1 MDITIKVQL
10 APETINAIKHLLESL
25 LAPAVP
31 VQCCG
36 GVLVESDTETTPA
49 APATPATPAA
59 PAAPAASAAPAS
71 VPLAAPPKFT
81 FDQLAQAGAS
91 LCQTPEGQKKAQ
103 DVLKQFNIQS
113 LKDLL
118 EQRYGEF
125 ALALRQAGAAL

>member
-10 APETINAIKHLLESL
+10 APETIDAIKPLLECL

-36 GVLVESDTETTPA
+36 GVLAESDTETA
-49 APATPATPAA
+49 PATPAA
-59 PAAPAASAAPAS
+59 PVS

-91 LCQTPEGQKKAQ
+91 LCQTPEGQEKAQ
-103 DVLKQFNIQS
+103 EVLKQFDIQS
-113 LKDLL
+113 LKDLP

>member
-1 MDITIKVQL
+1 M
-10 APETINAIKHLLESL
+10 
-25 LAPAVP
+25 
-31 VQCCG
+31 
-36 GVLVESDTETTPA
+36 
-49 APATPATPAA
+49 
-59 PAAPAASAAPAS
+59 
-71 VPLAAPPKFT
+71 
-81 FDQLAQAGAS
+81 

>member
-59 PAAPAASAAPAS
+59 PATPAS

>member
-36 GVLVESDTETTPA
+36 GVLVESDTETT
-49 APATPATPAA
+49 PATPATPAA

-125 ALALRQAGAAL
+125 ALALRQAGAAI

>member
-1 MDITIKVQL
+1 MDLTIKIQFS
-10 APETINAIKHLLESL
+10 PETIDAIKHLLESL

-36 GVLVESDTETTPA
+36 GVLTESDTETTPA
-49 APATPATPAA
+49 APATPATP
-59 PAAPAASAAPAS
+59 AAPAS

-81 FDQLAQAGAS
+81 FDQLAQAGAG

-103 DVLKQFNIQS
+103 EVLKQFDIQS
-113 LKDLL
+113 LKDLP

>member
-59 PAAPAASAAPAS
+59 PAASAAPAS

-103 DVLKQFNIQS
+103 DVLKQFNIHS

>member
-59 PAAPAASAAPAS
+59 PAASAAPAS

-113 LKDLL
+113 LKDLR

>member
-59 PAAPAASAAPAS
+59 PAASAAPAS

-81 FDQLAQAGAS
+81 FDQLARAGAS

>member
-10 APETINAIKHLLESL
+10 APETIDAIKHLLESL

-31 VQCCG
+31 VQCCS
-36 GVLVESDTETTPA
+36 GVLVESDTETTPT
-49 APATPATPAA
+49 TPT
-59 PAAPAASAAPAS
+59 ASAAPAP

-81 FDQLAQAGAS
+81 FDQLAAAGAG
-91 LCQTPEGQKKAQ
+91 LCQTAAGQEKAQ
-103 DVLKQFNIQS
+103 EVLKQFNIQS
-113 LKDLL
+113 LKDLP

>member
-59 PAAPAASAAPAS
+59 PAASAAPAS
-71 VPLAAPPKFT
+71 APLAAPPKFT

>member
-49 APATPATPAA
+49 APATPATP
-59 PAAPAASAAPAS
+59 AAPAS

>member
-59 PAAPAASAAPAS
+59 PAASAAPAS

-113 LKDLL
+113 LKDLP

>member
-49 APATPATPAA
+49 APATPAT